1 MTNLHVCTSI
11 YGLARTLYYTYVLY
25 LFMTGRYIIHL
36 MYDIV
41 HGISSRDKIIHFPA
55 ISKWHHTRGRMI
67 LEVLA
72 FCARAKKARG
82 EKCYLI
88 CPKKKPSSLGLTP
101 VRRKIVVFCINSY
114 IPSP

>member
-1 MTNLHVCTSI
+1 
-11 YGLARTLYYTYVLY
+11 
-25 LFMTGRYIIHL
+25 MTGRYIIHL

-72 FCARAKKARG
+72 FCARAKKLEVKSASSST
-82 EKCYLI
+82 
-88 CPKKKPSSLGLTP
+88 PKIIHFD
-101 VRRKIVVFCINSY
+101 V
-114 IPSP
+114 